1 VRAQVGGHVG
11 VSREIAVRPRHREAR
26 VLHPRARH
34 VCAQRGVGSGE
45 PVVVF
50 VTPEPT
56 DIGAA
61 LEAVDGEAPLTQRL
75 QRREPRGTCTKYGHV
90 RFHTLRYGMPYTRV
104 WSMGM
109 RARTRLS
116 PEDWAEAA
124 LEAIAEGGLA
134 GVAVVPPAERVGAT
148 KGSFYW
154 HFPSREALIE
164 AALAAWEQTTTSAV
178 IAEIEAASADP
189 RQQLRLLFKR
199 VTELAARDRIE
210 LALLATADHSSV
222 RPVLERVTRR

>member
-1 VRAQVGGHVG
+1 M
-11 VSREIAVRPRHREAR
+11 E
-26 VLHPRARH
+26 
-34 VCAQRGVGSGE
+34 
-45 PVVVF
+45 
-50 VTPEPT
+50 
-56 DIGAA
+56 
-61 LEAVDGEAPLTQRL
+61 
-75 QRREPRGTCTKYGHV
+75 K
-90 RFHTLRYGMPYTRV
+90 
-104 WSMGM
+104 

-116 PEDWAEAA
+116 RQDWVDAA

-134 GVAVVPPAERVGAT
+134 AVAVVPLAERLGAT

-178 IAEIEAASADP
+178 IAEIGAAAQDP

-210 LALLATADHSSV
+210 LALLASADHPTV
-222 RPVLERVTRR
+222 RPVLDRVTRRRIDFVAELFQRLGFPRADATRRALLAYSTYLGYAQLVHATPQLLPQTQTTRRVYLNDVLAALTSPPS